1 MRISTFII
9 FTYVSV
15 MYFCGL
21 PCLTKW
27 MGIGMTIGY
36 VLFTIYTISKAAV
49 EQHFDDQRSV

>member
-1 MRISTFII
+1 MKTSTLLI

-36 VLFTIYTISKAAV
+36 ALFTIYTIGKAAI
-49 EQHFDDQRSV
+49 DDQQSV